1 MHSFF
6 KSALSAVVARTVRG
20 QWLTMNNEGF
30 IVNVKRVFI
39 ERYAYPC
46 GWIKFLWLTIYRASS
61 RYDNYRTIH
70 FFFLLFLLLLMSLR
84 ETLKITFLFFSYRP
98 TFALRGPSEFTVQ
111 LIPFSSDRRKY
122 CKYFFKQRITL
133 FLHTNFP
140 IRIKYRKYNRTII
153 LHKFIRFYK
162 RFYSKKKINKF
173 PSLLPV
179 FLDRTLEGKKE
190 REKRNPR
197 KTCLDTT
204 HAFLVR
210 IDGTQFYASACLA
223 ACALRKLA
231 SPLRR
236 VNGASNLVGATTS
249 LRFVRIHAP
258 VHSSNFVFFFVDNF
272 FFLFFLPFSFP
283 SECFDPVFS
292 SIFFLSRVFNF
303 LSTEF

>member
-98 TFALRGPSEFTVQ
+98 TFELRGPSEFTVQ

-162 RFYSKKKINKF
+162 RFYSKKK
-173 PSLLPV
+173 
-179 FLDRTLEGKKE
+179 KK
-190 REKRNPR
+190 
-197 KTCLDTT
+197 
-204 HAFLVR
+204 
-210 IDGTQFYASACLA
+210 
-223 ACALRKLA
+223 
-231 SPLRR
+231 
-236 VNGASNLVGATTS
+236 
-249 LRFVRIHAP
+249 
-258 VHSSNFVFFFVDNF
+258 
-272 FFLFFLPFSFP
+272 
-283 SECFDPVFS
+283 
-292 SIFFLSRVFNF
+292 
-303 LSTEF
+303 